1 MKYTVIGDELKHTH
15 SHGSVYC
22 IMAYDY
28 LDAKNK
34 SVFKISMT
42 TTKLP
47 KRVEQYHTYFP
58 NGITLVAVIE
68 NPTRSLDG
76 RTKAPK
82 RKTHYEKIEE
92 SIMGDIVK
100 MGGFRINA
108 TTRVRKEGDTEW
120 VYTDLN
126 TIHKA
131 FQNAHTTYGGD
142 FTPYNLNDFN
152 KEMNIAKK
160 KKHFM
165 GQYIFPLIKKKK
177 A

>member
-1 MKYTVIGDELKHTH
+1 MKYTVIGDELNHTH
-15 SHGSVYC
+15 KYGSVYC
-22 IMAYDY
+22 IMAYNY

-34 SVFKISMT
+34 SVFKIGMT
-42 TTKLP
+42 TSKLP

-68 NPTRSLDG
+68 NPTNKLFMK
-76 RTKAPK
+76 TKAPI
-82 RKTHYEKIEE
+82 RKIHYEEIEDF
-92 SIMGDIVK
+92 IMSEIVK

-108 TTRVRKEGDTEW
+108 TTRVLKDGNTEW

-131 FQNAHTTYGGD
+131 FQKAQKKYGGD
-142 FTPYNLNDFN
+142 FTPYNLNNFQ
-152 KEMNIAKK
+152 KEMETAKK

-165 GQYIFPLIKKKK
+165 GQYIFPLKKK
-177 A
+177 

>member
-1 MKYTVIGDELKHTH
+1 MKYTVIGDELNHTH
-15 SHGSVYC
+15 KYGSIYC

-28 LDAKNK
+28 LDAKKK
-34 SVFKISMT
+34 SVFKIGMT
-42 TTKLP
+42 TSKLP

-68 NPTRSLDG
+68 NPTNKLFMK
-76 RTKAPK
+76 TKAPI
-82 RKTHYEKIEE
+82 RKIHYEEIEDF
-92 SIMGDIVK
+92 IMDEIVK

-108 TTRVRKEGDTEW
+108 TTRVRKDGDTEW

-131 FQNAHTTYGGD
+131 FSKAHKEYGGD

-152 KEMNIAKK
+152 KEMETAKK

-165 GQYIFPLIKKKK
+165 GQYIFPLKKK
-177 A
+177 